1 MGGWG
6 CPNEV
11 NGICLHVKGQAC
23 DPGMKGCVLFGRFVF
38 SNTKKNRPGGPR
50 ERKSRQGAEN
60 KNIAGVPEKHS
71 QGKNHAPD

>member
-1 MGGWG
+1 MSWG

-11 NGICLHVKGQAC
+11 NGTCLHVAGRAC

-50 ERKSRQGAEN
+50 ERGPGREEN
-60 KNIAGVPEKHS
+60 GPGQEANRIARG
-71 QGKNHAPD
+71 